1 MLNVNELIYGG
12 IPIALLNLSIVEFLK
27 KFFENNKL
35 IWIFAL
41 TIGII
46 EGIVLFSPVFSV
58 LFCLFVI
65 FEFSYYFAM
74 FAYATA
80 FLNYLCHNL

>member
-1 MLNVNELIYGG
+1 MLSVNELIYGG

-46 EGIVLFSPVFSV
+46 EGIVLFSDGDLIKGV
-58 LFCLFVI
+58 LVGVMLGLSSI
-65 FEFSYYFAM
+65 GMYSSGKNTIEYKKE
-74 FAYATA
+74 
-80 FLNYLCHNL
+80 H